1 MVRNPGPD
9 QHILRAVTP
18 SNRRRSTVSPSG
30 SASRRDRD
38 DRQARLAQM
47 RRKQQRAD
55 RRRALL
61 IWGTGAVLVLAI
73 AGAVTF
79 AILSQRASTPSLADV
94 QTFTVQQGHVE
105 TPVTYAQTPPAGG
118 QHNPVWLNCGEY
130 DKPVPNENA
139 VHSLEHGAVWVTYR
153 PDLPKDAV
161 EKLKSEIPDT
171 YMVLSPYP
179 GLPAPVVASAWG
191 KQLRLTGADDSR
203 LEAFIRAYRQGPQ
216 TPEPGAACTGG
227 MDPTSSS

>member
-1 MVRNPGPD
+1 
-9 QHILRAVTP
+9 
-18 SNRRRSTVSPSG
+18 VSPSG
-30 SASRRDRD
+30 SASRRDRE
-38 DRQARLAQM
+38 DRQERLAQV
-47 RRKQQRAD
+47 RRQQQRAD

-61 IWGTGAVLVLAI
+61 IWGTGALVVLAI

-79 AILSQRASTPSLADV
+79 AVLRERASTPSLADV
-94 QTFTVQQGHVE
+94 QTFTVDQGHVE
-105 TPVTYAQTPPAGG
+105 TPVTYPQTPPAGG
-118 QHNPVWLNCGEY
+118 PHNPVWLNCGVY

-153 PDLPKDAV
+153 PDLPKVDV
-161 EKLKSEIPDT
+161 ETLKKTIPDT

-191 KQLRLTGADDSR
+191 KQLKLTGADDPR
-203 LEAFIRAYRQGPQ
+203 LGAFIREYRQGVQ

-227 MDPTSSS
+227 LDPTASGQ